1 MATQL
6 QLRKGTTSDND
17 SFIGAEG
24 ELTYDTETKG
34 LRIHD
39 GVKQGGNL
47 IDIVID
53 FQLPTAENNYT
64 WYRLYSSGW
73 VEQGGYG
80 ISGSSGG
87 VTLPVEMADTHYHL
101 TFGGSGAS
109 NNNNI
114 VVVGGYN
121 KTTTGFTIQS
131 NVLNNA
137 GSSAATSSSESSWQV
152 SGMAA

>member
-47 IDIVID
+47 IDTIVF
-53 FQLPTAENNYT
+53 FQAPTAENNYT
-64 WYRLYSSGW
+64 WARKYASGW
-73 VEQGGYG
+73 VEQGGQANTG
-80 ISGSSGG
+80 TSGNT
-87 VTLPVEMADTHYHL
+87 VNFPIEMADTNYQIQI
-101 TFGGSGAS
+101 TCKSASSNYSTGITGSP
-109 NNNNI
+109 
-114 VVVGGYN
+114 
-121 KTTTGFTIQS
+121 TTTSMKIVCYNEDRLCCWEVKGI
-131 NVLNNA
+131 
-137 GSSAATSSSESSWQV
+137 AA
-152 SGMAA
+152 